1 MFKFSKTLMAASLG
15 LVLSLTLVNRAS
27 AVDEVTGAGSTFVYP
42 ILSKWAADYNQK
54 TGKRINYQAIGS
66 GGGIAQIKADAVD
79 FGASDMPLKSADLA
93 NHGLG
98 QFPLVIGGVVPVM
111 NLSGIAPGTLKFSGA
126 VIADIFLGKI
136 SKWNDPAIVALN
148 PNQPLPNKKIV
159 VVYRSDDS
167 GTTYNWVNYLS
178 SVSPAWQNTIG
189 SGVSVKWPTGFGA
202 KGSEGVATY
211 VKQVPD
217 SIGYLEYA
225 YSKQN
230 NLNFGLLQNKAGN
243 FVAPTVASF
252 QAAAASAN
260 WDSSQDFNTSMI
272 NASGDN
278 AYPVT
283 ATTFVVMARLA
294 KDAERRQLVL
304 DFFKWS
310 LEDGKAQ
317 ASALNFVP
325 LPDAL
330 TQQVEAYW
338 TANKMTP

>member
-1 MFKFSKTLMAASLG
+1 MFEFSKTLMAASLG
-15 LVLSLTLVNRAS
+15 LVLSLTFVSPAS

-79 FGASDMPLKSADLA
+79 FGASDMPLKSAELA
-93 NHGLG
+93 SHGLG

-111 NLSGIAPGTLKFSGA
+111 NLSGIATGTLKFSGT

-136 SKWNDPAIVALN
+136 NKWNDPAIAALN
-148 PNQPLPNKKIV
+148 PGQPLPDKKIV

-178 SVSPAWQNTIG
+178 SVSPAWQSSVG
-189 SGVSVKWPTGFGA
+189 SGVSVKWPAGFGA
-202 KGSEGVATY
+202 KGSEGVASY
-211 VKQVPD
+211 IKQMPA

-225 YSKQN
+225 YIKQN

-243 FVAPTVASF
+243 FTSPTVASF
-252 QAAAASAN
+252 QAAASSAN
-260 WDSSQDFNTSMI
+260 WDSTQDFNTSMI

-278 AYPVT
+278 AWPVT
-283 ATTFVVMARLA
+283 ATTFVVMPKQA
-294 KDAERRQLVL
+294 KDAERRKLVL

-317 ASALNFVP
+317 TNALNFVP

-338 TANKMTP
+338 TANKMQP